1 MKKKLI
7 GLVVCAGFAGMASA
21 QHLKA
26 AAVPAAAKSSFEKQY
41 PHTEAKWEKEH
52 GNYEVN
58 FKKDGNQMSVV
69 IDAKGMILETETD
82 IAINLL
88 PENVSSYLKTHY
100 KGAKVKEAAKIVKA
114 DGSIMYE
121 GEVNGKD
128 VMFDSNGKFLK
139 EAKD

>member
-1 MKKKLI
+1 MKKVLI

-26 AAVPAAAKSSFEKQY
+26 AAVPAAAKSSFEKKY

-82 IAINLL
+82 IAINQL
-88 PENVSSYLKTHY
+88 PEKVSSYLKTHY

-114 DGSIMYE
+114 DGSIIYE